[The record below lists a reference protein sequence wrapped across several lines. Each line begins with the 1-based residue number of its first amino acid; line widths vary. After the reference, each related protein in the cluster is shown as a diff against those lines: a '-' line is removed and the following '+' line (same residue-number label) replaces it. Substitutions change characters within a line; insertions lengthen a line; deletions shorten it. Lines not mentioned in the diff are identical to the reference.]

1 MTLARIITIPM
12 CPQLEKNARK
22 TKKTLL
28 MFPEALQLSKSL
40 KGDKRELSWS
50 REFNYITNEHFNY
63 TVQIVVIT
71 NELMTRGNFW
81 TCWKHFGDHLKILLR
96 L

>member
-1 MTLARIITIPM
+1 MKGKLSFISSLWPDFFTIPM

-22 TKKTLL
+22 TKKTLM
-28 MFPEALQLSKSL
+28 MFLDALQLSKSS
-40 KGDKRELSWS
+40 KGDKRELWWS

-71 NELMTRGNFW
+71 NELMTGGYF
-81 TCWKHFGDHLKILLR
+81 
-96 L
+96 